1 MKYNHEL
8 LDYGFIEGVEFEP
21 LMPAAAEKI
30 GVVSVT
36 PCVLRTHIVMGDSLF
51 QSGLIYNIDLVRI
64 QTVSRLPHTVR
75 MVNGKHQS

>member
-30 GVVSVT
+30 GVVGGYDV
-36 PCVLRTHIVMGDSLF
+36 IVEAHGYHAKGMDSF
-51 QSGLIYNIDLVRI
+51 EV
-64 QTVSRLPHTVR
+64 
-75 MVNGKHQS
+75 KKKKKAFE